1 MKSLRLIWDNVY
13 LRALI
18 IVAGVA
24 LALYVLNLTR
34 LAWRSFLIAL
44 LVAYLVNPL
53 LVRLERRR
61 VPRAVGVSL
70 IMTALVLFVIV
81 ALLLLS
87 SILVDLAQLP
97 AALGRS
103 LTQLPSWLQSEDP
116 PEWLQN
122 LNLLAD
128 NQQELLVFWSD
139 LRQNVLN
146 WLELNARTLV
156 RQIIQG
162 TQGLVTG
169 FFNLFILFV
178 FIAFTMAGF
187 PTIRQSLYELF
198 PERRQPLARDLGMKL
213 DAAVGGYLR
222 AKVLEAGIM
231 FVVSA
236 TVLSLLGVPNPL
248 ALGLINAM
256 LNPVPY
262 IGPIIATM
270 IEALVALTVS
280 WQLALITALVMFAI
294 EQIDGNI
301 LGPMLLSKGVDVH
314 PVAILSAV
322 TAGGALFG
330 FWGVITAI
338 PVTAFLQLL
347 YRDYYKTSAWYRR
360 RTSSLEP
367 SVEPTPSPVA
377 AFTQERAAV
386 SSYDE

>member
-1 MKSLRLIWDNVY
+1 VKSLKPIWDNVY

-18 IVAGVA
+18 IVMGAA

-61 VPRAVGVSL
+61 VPRVVGVSL

-103 LTQLPSWLQSEDP
+103 LTQLPNWLQSEDP

-146 WLELNARTLV
+146 WLELNARMLV

-169 FFNLFILFV
+169 LFNLFILFV

-222 AKVLEAGIM
+222 AKVLESGIM

-280 WQLALITALVMFAI
+280 WQLALVTALVMFAI

-347 YRDYYKTSAWYRR
+347 YRDYYKTSAWYRQ
-360 RTSSLEP
+360 RTSPPESPIESVP
-367 SVEPTPSPVA
+367 SSAA
-377 AFTQERAAV
+377 AFSRERATV